1 MRLISAGSLVRAQS
15 GPFLGAWAA
24 SPAIG
29 FVRGKLTRLSPR
41 ILPCD
46 DQTIRQARRP
56 PTHHRQDACGT
67 DAPAANLIRDIRVI
81 RGFKKGNAGPESIR
95 GRHLVDVQ
103 QRLNCALPS
112 HFSELWFLSIPKS
125 SRHVVNSEEF
135 TDLAVDLCKPDFKSS
150 I

>member
-1 MRLISAGSLVRAQS
+1 M
-15 GPFLGAWAA
+15 
-24 SPAIG
+24 
-29 FVRGKLTRLSPR
+29 
-41 ILPCD
+41 
-46 DQTIRQARRP
+46 RP
-56 PTHHRQDACGT
+56 P
-67 DAPAANLIRDIRVI
+67 PIIRAHPRDSR
-81 RGFKKGNAGPESIR
+81 FQKKGNAGPESIR